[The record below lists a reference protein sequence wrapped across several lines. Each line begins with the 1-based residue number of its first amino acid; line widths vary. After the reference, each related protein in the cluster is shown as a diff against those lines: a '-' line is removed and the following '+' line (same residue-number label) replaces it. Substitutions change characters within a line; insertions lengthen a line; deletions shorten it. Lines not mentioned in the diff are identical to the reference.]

1 MTLSA
6 ANADLPPEYAADGA
20 AVRERL
26 PPDTLRLAGRSIHSA
41 ASRSV
46 DAPGRYELNHQMD
59 FLRETDR
66 LVEFSRIDYAV
77 RRQAAAAAGP
87 GGPAVPEITSQPR
100 HAFNLERPPAI
111 LQEAFPYY
119 VKAVSRS
126 GLGNIGLRFAKIGKS
141 VCKAW
146 RVGRRRSS
154 SSRAAS
160 SAAAG
165 AGKEYEAL
173 EYEARGLLFDVR
185 RNNDV
190 LDWLDGAGARVAV
203 EYARDDMY
211 SLNVLVPMDQ
221 AMRDALVASWCVK
234 LWNDLAV
241 RFHRR
246 RTWKDGEFYD
256 AKRGPFFS
264 SSFFLF
270 LLLAVKKKG
279 RRILC

>member
-1 MTLSA
+1 MTRSA

-77 RRQAAAAAGP
+77 RRQAAAAVGDQV
-87 GGPAVPEITSQPR
+87 VPEITSQPR

-119 VKAVSRS
+119 IKPVSRS
-126 GLGNIGLRFAKIGKS
+126 GLGNIGLRFTKIGKS

-146 RVGRRRSS
+146 RVGRRR
-154 SSRAAS
+154 RAAS
-160 SAAAG
+160 SASAGAG

-190 LDWLDGAGARVAV
+190 LDWFDGAGARVAV
-203 EYARDDMY
+203 EYARDDIY
-211 SLNVLVPMDQ
+211 SLNVLVAMDQ

-241 RFHRR
+241 KFHRR
-246 RTWKDGEFYD
+246 RTWKD
-256 AKRGPFFS
+256 
-264 SSFFLF
+264 
-270 LLLAVKKKG
+270 VKHIMQTCTAGLPK
-279 RRILC
+279 

>member
-1 MTLSA
+1 MTRSA

-26 PPDTLRLAGRSIHSA
+26 PPDTLRLAGRSVHSA

-66 LVEFSRIDYAV
+66 LVEFSRVDYAI
-77 RRQAAAAAGP
+77 RRQAAAG

-119 VKAVSRS
+119 AKPVSRS
-126 GLGNIGLRFAKIGKS
+126 GLGSIGLRFTKIGKS

-146 RVGRRRSS
+146 RVGRRR
-154 SSRAAS
+154 RAAS
-160 SAAAG
+160 A
-165 AGKEYEAL
+165 
-173 EYEARGLLFDVR
+173 YEARGLLFDVR

-190 LDWLDGAGARVAV
+190 LDWFDGAGARVAV
-203 EYARDDMY
+203 EYARDGIY
-211 SLNVLVPMDQ
+211 SLDVLVAMDQ

-241 RFHRR
+241 KFHRR
-246 RTWKDGEFYD
+246 RTWKDGEF
-256 AKRGPFFS
+256 AMRRVVLPFFS
-264 SSFFLF
+264 FFFSNL
-270 LLLAVKKKG
+270 
-279 RRILC
+279 R

>member
-1 MTLSA
+1 MARSA

-41 ASRSV
+41 TSRDM

-66 LVEFSRIDYAV
+66 LVEFSRIDYAIK
-77 RRQAAAAAGP
+77 RQAGGNAAAAASS
-87 GGPAVPEITSQPR
+87 VPEITSQPR

-119 VKAVSRS
+119 IKPVSRS
-126 GLGNIGLRFAKIGKS
+126 GLGNIGLKFTRIGKS

-146 RVGRRRSS
+146 RVGRRRATS
-154 SSRAAS
+154 
-160 SAAAG
+160 
-165 AGKEYEAL
+165 GKDRDTL

-190 LDWLDGAGARVAV
+190 LDWFDGAKNRVAV
-203 EYARDDMY
+203 EYSNDNMY

-241 RFHRR
+241 KFHERR
-246 RTWKDGEFYD
+246 NWKHGKSDVFGL
-256 AKRGPFFS
+256 R
-264 SSFFLF
+264 
-270 LLLAVKKKG
+270 
-279 RRILC
+279 